1 MNELNKKI
9 KLLKEIAQ
17 RFNTA
22 YITWALGASMLLY
35 FKGITS
41 TFNDIDLMIS
51 NDDAESVRKI
61 LFEMGELQPPNPNP
75 KYKTK
80 VFMEFVIN
88 SVDVDV
94 MAGFSILNDG
104 KIYDCSLDKDQIV
117 EWFTLGN
124 TKIPLQSPLL
134 WCEYYKLMGRKEKVD
149 MIERVL
155 SKS

>member
-51 NDDAESVRKI
+51 NDDAESVQKI
-61 LFEMGELQPPNPNP
+61 LSEMGELQPPNPNP

-80 VFMEFVIN
+80 VFMEFVID

>member
-1 MNELNKKI
+1 
-9 KLLKEIAQ
+9 
-17 RFNTA
+17 
-22 YITWALGASMLLY
+22 
-35 FKGITS
+35 
-41 TFNDIDLMIS
+41 
-51 NDDAESVRKI
+51 
-61 LFEMGELQPPNPNP
+61 
-75 KYKTK
+75 
-80 VFMEFVIN
+80 MEFVIN

>member
-1 MNELNKKI
+1 MMMLNQCERFYLKWENFNLLIQILNI
-9 KLLKEIAQ
+9 K
-17 RFNTA
+17 
-22 YITWALGASMLLY
+22 
-35 FKGITS
+35 
-41 TFNDIDLMIS
+41 
-51 NDDAESVRKI
+51 
-61 LFEMGELQPPNPNP
+61 P
-75 KYKTK
+75 KCLWN
-80 VFMEFVIN
+80 FVIN